1 MGEDRMKQKKVN
13 AFYRPPSL
21 LFRQLGSALL
31 MGYLTGWRSFP
42 GWLLRH
48 GFSSMPV
55 ANGARGMGCIGYP
68 GHPVWE
74 VTGAC
79 NLRCIHCH
87 ATSGQAAADELSTD
101 EDKKLIDQL
110 AAESEFRTLIYTGG
124 EPLVRPDIF
133 ELLRH
138 SQKAGLANIIATNGT
153 LIDEE
158 MAFKLK
164 DHGVVCNAISFD
176 AANPS
181 IHDMVR
187 NKAGSF
193 DLAMRAVVATK
204 KAGILLQINTTA
216 MEYNMPHLPELID
229 FADSSGAGILLMYQ
243 LVAVGRG
250 EKIEKATLK
259 KTANKYLSEL
269 ISLKQKTAKT
279 IIEPVAGPQ
288 YWPFLLEKG
297 GIRGG
302 LPLKLAGQV
311 FHGCSAGRGFVYVK
325 ANGDVWPCP
334 FVEVSGGNIR
344 GKSFHDI
351 YTGSTLFNDLR
362 RREEKLKGLCGEC
375 PYKTVCG
382 GCRGRAHAY
391 SGDPLAEDPRCF
403 IRERSRPA
411 EKGLGKTI
419 KTCSSEHPDIEAAY
433 MDTRRRPATNPG
445 RMRALPD
452 EQ

>member
-101 EDKKLIDQL
+101 EGKKLIDQL

-288 YWPFLLEKG
+288 YWPFLLEKC

-433 MDTRRRPATNPG
+433 REHPPASGNKPG
-445 RMRALPD
+445 AD
-452 EQ
+452 EGAAG

>member
-1 MGEDRMKQKKVN
+1 
-13 AFYRPPSL
+13 
-21 LFRQLGSALL
+21 
-31 MGYLTGWRSFP
+31 MGYLNRWKNFP
-42 GWLLRH
+42 GWLFRH
-48 GFSSMPV
+48 GFSSMQV
-55 ANGARGMGCIGYP
+55 ANGAWGMGCIGYP

-87 ATSGQAAADELSTD
+87 AISGQAAADELTTD
-101 EDKKLIDQL
+101 EGKKLIDQL
-110 AAESEFRTLIYTGG
+110 AAESEFRTLVYTGG

-176 AANPS
+176 AADPAV
-181 IHDMVR
+181 HDKIR
-187 NKAGSF
+187 NHSGAF
-193 DLAMRAVVATK
+193 DLAIRGIEATK

-216 MEYNMPHLPELID
+216 MEYNMPHLPELMD
-229 FADSSGAGILLMYQ
+229 FADERSAGIMLMYQ

-259 KTANKYLSEL
+259 KSANKYLSEL
-269 ISLKQKTAKT
+269 IARKQKNAKT

-288 YWPFLLEKG
+288 YWPYLLEKR
-297 GIRGG
+297 GIRKGW
-302 LPLKLAGQV
+302 LLKMAGKV
-311 FHGCSAGRGFVYVK
+311 FHGCAAGRGFVYVK

-334 FVEVSGGNIR
+334 FVEVSGGNAR
-344 GKSFHDI
+344 EKSFSDI
-351 YTGSTLFNDLR
+351 YRKSKLFDDLR
-362 RREEKLKGLCGEC
+362 RREDKLKGLCGEC
-375 PYKTVCG
+375 LYKTVCG

-391 SGDPLAEDPRCF
+391 SGDYLAEDPRCF
-403 IRERSRPA
+403 IRER
-411 EKGLGKTI
+411 ENG
-419 KTCSSEHPDIEAAY
+419 
-433 MDTRRRPATNPG
+433 
-445 RMRALPD
+445 
-452 EQ
+452 

>member
-101 EDKKLIDQL
+101 EGKKLIDQL
-110 AAESEFRTLIYTGG
+110 ATESEFRTLIYTGG

-433 MDTRRRPATNPG
+433 RDTRRRPATNPG

>member
-1 MGEDRMKQKKVN
+1 MTIRNRVK
-13 AFYRPPSL
+13 AFYNPPSL
-21 LFRQLGSALL
+21 LFRQLGSTLL
-31 MGYLTGWRSFP
+31 MGYLNRWRKFP
-42 GWLLRH
+42 GWLFRH
-48 GFSSMPV
+48 GFKSIPV
-55 ANGARGMGCIGYP
+55 ASGAWGMGCIGYP

-87 ATSGQAAADELSTD
+87 AVSGQAAKDELTTD
-101 EDKKLIDQL
+101 EGKRLIDMI

-164 DHGVVCNAISFD
+164 DHGVVCHAISLD
-176 AANPS
+176 AADPS
-181 IHDMVR
+181 VHNMVR
-187 NKAGSF
+187 NKAGAF
-193 DLAMRAVVATK
+193 DLAMRGIEATR
-204 KAGILLQINTTA
+204 KAGIMLQTNTTA

-229 FADSSGAGILLMYQ
+229 YADRCGAGIMLMYQ

-250 EKIEKATLK
+250 EKIEQATLK
-259 KTANKYLSEL
+259 KSANQHLSEL
-269 ISLKQKTAKT
+269 ISEKQKSCSM

-288 YWPFLLEKG
+288 YWPYLLEKG

-302 LPLKLAGQV
+302 PLLKLAEKV
-311 FHGCSAGRGFVYVK
+311 FHGCAAARGFVYIK

-334 FVEVSGGNIR
+334 FVEVSGGNVR
-344 GKSFHDI
+344 NTGFHRI
-351 YTGSTLFNDLR
+351 YHESELFRNLR
-362 RREEKLKGLCGEC
+362 RREETLKGLCGEC
-375 PYKTVCG
+375 RYKTVCG

-391 SGDPLAEDPRCF
+391 TGDYLAEDPRCF
-403 IRERSRPA
+403 MREQT
-411 EKGLGKTI
+411 K
-419 KTCSSEHPDIEAAY
+419 
-433 MDTRRRPATNPG
+433 
-445 RMRALPD
+445 
-452 EQ
+452 

>member
-101 EDKKLIDQL
+101 EGKKLIDQL

-433 MDTRRRPATNPG
+433 RDTRRRPATNPG